1 MTKILL
7 VEDDNA
13 LREIYGTRL
22 VAEGYDVVSAADGE
36 AALAMAIK
44 EHPDLIL
51 SDIMMPK
58 VSGFEM
64 IDILKSTTETKGIK
78 IVVMTALS
86 NDSQRERGESLGVDR
101 YLVKSQ
107 VGIEDVVDTVREL
120 LSGATGASPAQPT
133 TPAPNPSV
141 AAEALSPEPEPA
153 PTPTPTTPAAPAAP
167 AVPTPAPVSAPPA
180 PAPAAPAPLTMNEQG
195 MVDENQLDL
204 SSSGKKVIQPLDT
217 NLTLSAKPEPLTP
230 ATDLATPAPE
240 AEQSPTETAPVM
252 PAGLPIIEE
261 PTGAPD
267 PMAPMSPMT
276 PPQQPVVET
285 AVPIVSSGQ
294 PTV

>member
-64 IDILKSTTETKGIK
+64 IDILKSTTETKDIK

-107 VGIEDVVDTVREL
+107 VGIEDVVTAIHEL
-120 LSGATGASPAQPT
+120 LGDADS
-133 TPAPNPSV
+133 
-141 AAEALSPEPEPA
+141 
-153 PTPTPTTPAAPAAP
+153 
-167 AVPTPAPVSAPPA
+167 
-180 PAPAAPAPLTMNEQG
+180 APAAPAPVTMPTTATATTSGPVAPITNSAASQPLTIDDQG
-195 MVDENQLDL
+195 MVDEHQLNL
-204 SSSGKKVIQPLDT
+204 SGSDKKVIQPLDP
-217 NLTLSAKPEPLTP
+217 NLTLHTDAGHPNPSSAGVFSTT
-230 ATDLATPAPE
+230 AGSGQA
-240 AEQSPTETAPVM
+240 TETAFAPTEPPVPVE
-252 PAGLPIIEE
+252 PAVAEAPVINQPEQPLP
-261 PTGAPD
+261 P
-267 PMAPMSPMT
+267 T
-276 PPQQPVVET
+276 PPEPAAPVIPDAPEIPPQPLQSPPPMGAEIT
-285 AVPIVSSGQ
+285 PPSPEISEQ